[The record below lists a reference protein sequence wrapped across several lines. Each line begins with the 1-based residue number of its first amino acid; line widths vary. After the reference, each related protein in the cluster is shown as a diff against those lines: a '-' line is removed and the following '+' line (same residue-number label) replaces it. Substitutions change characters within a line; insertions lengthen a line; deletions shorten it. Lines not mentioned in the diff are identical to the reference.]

1 MSQLTCKVCG
11 HSLRPSRAKASDYP
25 GTRRSYGGKCK
36 VCYYRGARSENRGT
50 LSDEAL
56 AQREK
61 AKNATHCSTCGVP
74 LRSNQRLEDAP
85 GTRRAA
91 TYGKCTTCYSNRGQL
106 SGNSFVENEWV
117 AQLNRLTVPK
127 VGEREYRM
135 VRRLIEDRFE
145 GDDYLLSVLG
155 LVGEDTE

>member
-1 MSQLTCKVCG
+1 MSQLICSICG
-11 HSLRPSRAKASDYP
+11 HSLRPNRTFAKDWP
-25 GTRRSYGGKCK
+25 GTRKKVGSKCE
-36 VCYYRGARSENRGT
+36 VCYQNRLN

-61 AKNATHCSTCGVP
+61 AKNSPHCLGCGVKFRP
-74 LRSNQRLEDAP
+74 ANTLLADYP
-85 GTRRAA
+85 GTRREA
-91 TYGKCTTCYSNRGQL
+91 TVGKCTTCYSNLGQL
-106 SGNSFVENEWV
+106 SGNSFVENDLV
-117 AQLNRLTVPK
+117 RQLNQLSVPK
-127 VGEREYRM
+127 VEQREYRM